1 MNGEKILRAITD
13 IDDDFIIK
21 AADDEYVKNVFRQL
35 RKKPPVRVNMR
46 KMIIAAIIIVLI
58 IIISV
63 FTALSL
69 LFNINENMYD
79 YNPDSKS
86 LVIDIN
92 EIDRTADSY
101 SLKDNFIAESLEA
114 NGLSQV
120 TIPSAF
126 LEEEWRLSEIEY
138 SFCPSYTVARLEF
151 EKKTEDGKKII
162 AYVTVS
168 RYNNE
173 AHVNGGHI
181 NYPERGT
188 MLRVNGMDV
197 FVFDLKRQP
206 YAKYF
211 DNMTV
216 YSLGGDVSY
225 EELLEIA
232 ETIY

>member
-13 IDDDFIIK
+13 IDDDFILK
-21 AADDEYVKNVFRQL
+21 GADDEYVKNVFRQQQ
-35 RKKPPVRVNMR
+35 KKHPVRMSFR
-46 KMIIAAIIIVLI
+46 KLTVAAIIIVFI

-63 FTALSL
+63 LTPLS
-69 LFNINENMYD
+69 FIFDINENLFDYD
-79 YNPDSKS
+79 SDNKS

-92 EIDRTADSY
+92 EIDRTAESY
-101 SLKDNFIAESLEA
+101 SLKDNFIAGSLEA

-126 LEEEWRLSEIEY
+126 LEDEWRLREIEY
-138 SFCPSYTVARLEF
+138 YFCPSYTTARLEF

-168 RYNNE
+168 RYNDE
-173 AHVNGGHI
+173 AHVGGGHI

-211 DNMTV
+211 DDMTV
-216 YSLGGDVSY
+216 YSMGGDISY

-232 ETIY
+232 KTIC

>member
-1 MNGEKILRAITD
+1 MNGEIILKAMTD
-13 IDDDFIIK
+13 IEDDFINN

-35 RKKPPVRVNMR
+35 RKKQPVRVNMR

-58 IIISV
+58 IISV
-63 FTALSL
+63 LTASSFI
-69 LFNINENMYD
+69 FNINNNLYD
-79 YNPDSKS
+79 YDPESKS
-86 LVIDIN
+86 LVIDVN

-162 AYVTVS
+162 AYVNVS

-173 AHVNGGHI
+173 ALVNSGNI

-216 YSLGGDVSY
+216 YSVGGDVSY

>member
-1 MNGEKILRAITD
+1 MNSEKILRAITD
-13 IDDDFIIK
+13 IDEDFIIK
-21 AADDEYVKNVFRQL
+21 AADDEYVKNIFRQL

-46 KMIIAAIIIVLI
+46 KMIFAAIIIVLI

-168 RYNNE
+168 RYNDE

-225 EELLEIA
+225 DELLEIA
-232 ETIY
+232 KTIC